1 MGQRLVVTINHMG
14 EDLCKLYYHW
24 SAYSFSAL
32 KETQD
37 IVNCIYNHED
47 ETKEQLLLRLI
58 RFCEA
63 NGGGI
68 DGGEE
73 SDEFKYIQSLYPNE
87 IFIKDGYSRSRGL
100 IALSEKGMEQMQDWS
115 EGDITIDLDE
125 ESIYNGVFCYYES
138 LEEYNREMQECDD
151 EFEPQTLDDIT
162 DIGYDLGDIA
172 IENLDDILDE
182 LRNVDYV
189 CRYGNEIY
197 VLTE

>member
-1 MGQRLVVTINHMG
+1 MGQRLVVTVRSMG
-14 EDLCKLYYHW
+14 EDLCKIYYHW

-58 RFCEA
+58 RFCEE

-68 DGGEE
+68 DGKP
-73 SDEFKYIQSLYPNE
+73 SEFEYIQKLYPNE
-87 IFIKDGYSRSRGL
+87 TFKNEDCSRNYGL
-100 IALSEKGMEQMQDWS
+100 IALSEDGMAQLQYWS
-115 EGDITIDLDE
+115 EGDVTIDLDE
-125 ESIYNGVFCYYES
+125 ERIYNGVFCYYET
-138 LEEYNREMQECDD
+138 LEEYNREMRECDD
-151 EFEPQTLDDIT
+151 EFEPKTLDDIT

-172 IENLDDILDE
+172 IVDLDDVLDE
-182 LRNVDYV
+182 LRSVDWV

-197 VLTE
+197 DLTE